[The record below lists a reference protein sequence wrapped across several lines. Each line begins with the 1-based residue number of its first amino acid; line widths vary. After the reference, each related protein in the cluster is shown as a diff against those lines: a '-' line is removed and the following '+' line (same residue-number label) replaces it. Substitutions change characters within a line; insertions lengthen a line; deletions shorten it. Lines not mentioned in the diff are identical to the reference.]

1 MSRSRLLFSLCILL
15 CCCPSVSLS
24 AQEKVAP
31 DWESINRRGY
41 PQWFSDAKL
50 GIFIHWGLYSVPAYA
65 SPEGYGEW
73 FYRGLMVQ
81 DSGRTAVMRLFSD
94 TSLSPVEQYRQ
105 LPNHWHAELWNPDQW
120 AQMFRQSG
128 ARYVVLVTK
137 HHDGYCLWD
146 SPQQP
151 EWNSVVSGPRRNIV
165 EELSQSVRREGL
177 RMGFYY
183 SLPEW
188 TNPLHIWMEDP
199 SDSIGRYVSEYMEPQ
214 FRDLVDRYRP
224 DLIFSDGDWNNSS
237 EQLHSQQLISYYYN
251 TVGSDA
257 IVNNRWGSG
266 TRHGFLTPEYSAGIR
281 PSNVP
286 WAECRGFGRSFG
298 FNRNEQLENI
308 LSSDELI
315 RHFVELVANGGGL
328 TLNVGPNA
336 DGTIPFIQQ
345 DRLRSLGQ
353 WLAVN
358 GEAIYCSRPFQLKGG
373 SYLTQQTRREVVP
386 MPAEQTIC
394 HDWVRNAPVSNG
406 RTDHFTVRWTG
417 CPDVRQSGNYTIM
430 AEADDEVVVVLDGD
444 TLLNY
449 CKDNPNR
456 QLQQTTLYLEAGRSY
471 AMQVDFAEKDLEA
484 SLCLRWYRHGES
496 ETPVPIPARNG
507 WNWTYS
513 YDRTLR
519 CFTSRPDS
527 NAVYIIEFE
536 RPSQQVVVE
545 GFPLLDRK
553 CDITLLG
560 CDQPLP
566 WHQNRKGRLSI
577 DLSSVDSRQLNALD
591 HAWCFKVR
599 F

>member
-165 EELSQSVRREGL
+165 EELSQSVRKEGL

-251 TVGSDA
+251 TVGS
-257 IVNNRWGSG
+257 
-266 TRHGFLTPEYSAGIR
+266 
-281 PSNVP
+281 
-286 WAECRGFGRSFG
+286 
-298 FNRNEQLENI
+298 
-308 LSSDELI
+308 
-315 RHFVELVANGGGL
+315 
-328 TLNVGPNA
+328 
-336 DGTIPFIQQ
+336 
-345 DRLRSLGQ
+345 
-353 WLAVN
+353 
-358 GEAIYCSRPFQLKGG
+358 
-373 SYLTQQTRREVVP
+373 
-386 MPAEQTIC
+386 
-394 HDWVRNAPVSNG
+394 
-406 RTDHFTVRWTG
+406 
-417 CPDVRQSGNYTIM
+417 
-430 AEADDEVVVVLDGD
+430 
-444 TLLNY
+444 
-449 CKDNPNR
+449 
-456 QLQQTTLYLEAGRSY
+456 
-471 AMQVDFAEKDLEA
+471 
-484 SLCLRWYRHGES
+484 
-496 ETPVPIPARNG
+496 
-507 WNWTYS
+507 
-513 YDRTLR
+513 
-519 CFTSRPDS
+519 
-527 NAVYIIEFE
+527 
-536 RPSQQVVVE
+536 
-545 GFPLLDRK
+545 
-553 CDITLLG
+553 
-560 CDQPLP
+560 
-566 WHQNRKGRLSI
+566 
-577 DLSSVDSRQLNALD
+577 
-591 HAWCFKVR
+591 
-599 F
+599 